1 MQLGGSAYNGT
12 LAPVQDGMWV
22 LSAAAAA
29 SEEDGEGFEL
39 NDVEKNWIPFVHN
52 NTLYLSYS
60 LQVLQAQQQNAA
72 PSFITPPLTPSP
84 PLPCPHY
91 YHSHTSY

>member
-1 MQLGGSAYNGT
+1 MQLGGSAHNGT

-29 SEEDGEGFEL
+29 SKEDGGFEL

-60 LQVLQAQQQNAA
+60 LQVQQQEQQNAA
-72 PSFITPPLTPSP
+72 PSFLHPTSHTLPPPS
-84 PLPCPHY
+84 LPDYC
-91 YHSHTSY
+91 HSHTSY